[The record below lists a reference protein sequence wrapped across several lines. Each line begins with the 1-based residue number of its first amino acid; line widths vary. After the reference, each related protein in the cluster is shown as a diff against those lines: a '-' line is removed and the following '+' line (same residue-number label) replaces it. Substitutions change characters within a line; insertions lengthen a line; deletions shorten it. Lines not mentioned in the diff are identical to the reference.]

1 MSRGLVIRLLGSL
14 VLACALSSCSTVYLN
29 DSDGTSLNAL
39 GKPRLLEMQMH
50 LTRAS
55 DSYTMDLVVEVR
67 KQGLTVIGSS
77 FGVRI
82 FTLSY
87 DGAVIAEGIGPGLPF
102 YVPNQLIVDDVILA
116 LSSKGAFDS
125 GLPKNCELL
134 SEGQIRKIYCSNSL
148 LVSIQYQQMTD
159 KNELVL
165 IERFRPEY
173 KVNFVISE
181 VK

>member
-1 MSRGLVIRLLGSL
+1 MSRSLVIRLLGSL
-14 VLACALSSCSTVYLN
+14 IIAFALSACSTVYLN

-50 LTRAS
+50 LTRGA

-82 FTLSY
+82 FTLSF
-87 DGAVIAEGIGPGLPF
+87 DGAVIAEGIGTGLPF

-116 LSSKGAFDS
+116 LSTRHALDG
-125 GLPKNCELL
+125 GLPKNCQLL
-134 SEGQIRKIYCSNSL
+134 RDGQIGKIYCNNSL
-148 LVSIQYQQMTD
+148 LVSIQHQQMTD

-165 IERFRPEY
+165 IERFWPEY

>member
-1 MSRGLVIRLLGSL
+1 MSRLLAIRLLGSL
-14 VLACALSSCSTVYLN
+14 MIAFALSACSTVYLN
-29 DSDGTSLNAL
+29 DSDGANLNVL
-39 GKPRLLEMQMH
+39 GRPRLLEMQMH
-50 LTRAS
+50 LTRGA
-55 DSYTMDLVVEVR
+55 DSYTMDLVVEVS

-77 FGVRI
+77 FGARI

-87 DGAVIAEGIGPGLPF
+87 DGAIIAEGIGAGLPF

-116 LSSKGAFDS
+116 LSSKPTFDRR
-125 GLPKNCELL
+125 LPKNCELL
-134 SEGQIRKIYCSNSL
+134 RDGQVGKIYCNNSL
-148 LVSIQYQQMTD
+148 LVSIQHQQMTD
-159 KNELVL
+159 QNELVL